1 MTLSTARGNLS
12 FSRAA
17 CIECGVCTGAC
28 DLLGRARLTIGE
40 VASRAL
46 AGETS
51 GEAVDA
57 ILRCSLCGLCCADCP
72 EGIEARPTMVAARE
86 LLGVAGALPVT
97 YRGMFDGCDFGIF
110 GEYKRVHGIAFDDL
124 DRPGTGTV
132 FFPGCALSAYAPEIV
147 RRAHGWLTGQ
157 GIEAGLVDSCC
168 GAGLY
173 AGGMVES
180 GDVLHARLSSELQQ
194 RNAER
199 LITVCPECYGA
210 LAGTL
215 DGVEV
220 VRLSSLLAE
229 AGVRAPGGGHL
240 TVHDSCS
247 DRASGAIGAAVREM
261 LAGYSL
267 VEMEHSGSHTM
278 CCGSGGLVSCVDPD
292 LSRAR
297 AQTRVDEFHASGA
310 DLMVTACVNCSHR
323 LGAAAQGDV
332 LHYLE
337 LVFGTRI
344 DWIDVDAKLAR
355 LFDTDTP
362 PTISGAAARGGAETA
377 GVDPAGV
384 ETARAE
390 ASAR

>member
-1 MTLSTARGNLS
+1 MTLSTARSNLS

-51 GEAVDA
+51 GAAADAV
-57 ILRCSLCGLCCADCP
+57 LRCSLCGLCCADCP
-72 EGIEARPTMVAARE
+72 EGIEARTTMVAARE
-86 LLGVAGALPVT
+86 LLDAADALPET
-97 YRGMFDGCDFGIF
+97 YQEMSDGCDFGIF
-110 GEYKRVHGIAFDDL
+110 GEYKRAYGIAFDDL
-124 DRPGTGTV
+124 DRPDTGTV
-132 FFPGCALSAYAPEIV
+132 FFPGCALSTYAPEIV
-147 RRAHGWLTGQ
+147 RRAHAWLAEQ
-157 GIEAGLVDSCC
+157 GIEAGLVDKCC
-168 GAGLY
+168 GAGLF
-173 AGGMVES
+173 AGGMEES
-180 GDVLHARLSSELQQ
+180 GEVLHARLTAELER
-194 RNAER
+194 RNANR

-215 DGVEV
+215 GGVEV

-229 AGVRAPGGGHL
+229 AGVRAPGGGRL

-247 DRASGAIGAAVREM
+247 DRASGAIGTAVREM
-261 LAGYSL
+261 LAGYVL
-267 VEMEHSGSHTM
+267 VEMEHSGSQTI

-292 LSRAR
+292 LSAAR
-297 AQTRVDEFHASGA
+297 AQTRVDEFRASGA
-310 DLMVTACVNCSHR
+310 DRMVTACVNCSHR
-323 LGAAAQGDV
+323 LGAAARPGDV

-337 LVFGTRI
+337 LVFGVRI
-344 DWIDVDAKLAR
+344 DWTDVDAKLAR

-377 GVDPAGV
+377 G
-384 ETARAE
+384 AE
-390 ASAR
+390 VSAR